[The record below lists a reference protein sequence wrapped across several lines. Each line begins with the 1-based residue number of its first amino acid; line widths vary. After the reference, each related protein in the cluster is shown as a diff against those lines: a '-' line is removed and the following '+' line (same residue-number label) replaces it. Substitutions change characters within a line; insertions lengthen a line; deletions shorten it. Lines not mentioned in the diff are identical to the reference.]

1 MQRLQSLT
9 AEDMQVLDD
18 VLTPSVSDVL
28 NKIVPEIEPLITQFT
43 QNDERENF
51 AIGGS
56 LDLAA
61 RKKQSYED
69 YLARQP
75 GAKPPTPTAPP
86 AQPAPPT
93 VQPQAPTAQ
102 PAQPVAPQPAAP
114 QPAAP
119 QPFDMSK
126 YQGGTFTGGI
136 EDSRNI
142 ALGDLMDLGV
152 DVSKYRSMTPTD
164 TSGPKFK
171 GLSINEIFAMDE
183 QTARD
188 KLGFDPTDPDASPE
202 FEEFLRVNDPGPQ
215 LIGPGGPPGMKTEF
229 KNQDELVQ
237 ILNRAIP
244 NYMQKAQEIGE
255 DYTLDEMLAMSD
267 DELAM
272 IEDRYDKKMGYGKYR
287 KTSAQP
293 QYTGPTNFTY
303 GGGQTGVATPAYN
316 QGGRVG
322 FKSGGENK
330 RVKKYMKPDYDQ
342 PFDKISKSER
352 NKFNKLTSTLSSY
365 AKNLNKLKKKKATTG
380 AQKNLLV
387 QNEKARKT
395 ALKRLKQ
402 LKKLYSGGKSV

>member
-1 MQRLQSLT
+1 MIKETLMQRLQSLT

-18 VLTPSVSDVL
+18 VLTPSVSNVL

-43 QNDERENF
+43 QNDERQNF
-51 AIGGS
+51 AVGGS
-56 LDLAA
+56 LDLEA

-75 GAKPPTPTAPP
+75 GAKPQTPTAPT
-86 AQPAPPT
+86 AQPA
-93 VQPQAPTAQ
+93 APAAQ
-102 PAQPVAPQPAAP
+102 PAQPVASQPA

-142 ALGDLMDLGV
+142 ALSNLADLGV
-152 DVSKYRSMTPTD
+152 DISKYRTTTATD

-171 GLSINEIFAMDE
+171 GLSINEIFAMDL
-183 QTARD
+183 D
-188 KLGFDPTDPDASPE
+188 KAKDTLGFDPSVPNANAE

-322 FKSGGENK
+322 FRYGGEKNY
-330 RVKKYMKPDYDQ
+330 KKYMKPDYDK

-352 NKFNKLTSTLSSY
+352 SKFNKLTSTLSSY
-365 AKNLNKLKKKKATTG
+365 AKNLNKLKKQKAKTA

-387 QNEKARKT
+387 QNEKARKN
-395 ALKRLKQ
+395 ALKRLNQ